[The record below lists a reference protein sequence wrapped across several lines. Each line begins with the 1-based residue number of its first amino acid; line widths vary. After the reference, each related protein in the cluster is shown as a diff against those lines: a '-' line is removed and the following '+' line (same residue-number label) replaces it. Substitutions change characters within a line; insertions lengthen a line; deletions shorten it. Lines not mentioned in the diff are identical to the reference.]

1 MKEHHWLE
9 ILWMSSELFKIFNL
23 SWNSLS
29 ISCENSPCL
38 RLKEGG
44 EETVL
49 MLPLLNEAQNEEW
62 RSEGVGRAHIDTD
75 GEQNQLMIAYQ
86 SWEIPAGQE

>member
-1 MKEHHWLE
+1 
-9 ILWMSSELFKIFNL
+9 
-23 SWNSLS
+23 
-29 ISCENSPCL
+29 
-38 RLKEGG
+38 
-44 EETVL
+44 

-86 SWEIPAGQE
+86 SGRFLPAKNDLGNYIFP